1 MSEFDSDFCDCNES
15 RMNDKYPYFKQL
27 IQEKENPTDIDLLSA
42 KNESC
47 NERKLGKKHGRKK
60 KITKMNYRIIHLSI
74 EIIF

>member
-47 NERKLGKKHGRKK
+47 NERR
-60 KITKMNYRIIHLSI
+60 
-74 EIIF
+74 